1 MLNSFKICFG
11 NALRFDPKLLHN
23 CEDADMN

>member
-11 NALRFDPKLLHN
+11 HAFCFDPKLLHN